1 MPRLPVYG
9 EAKTGRYQ
17 EAILLKKIC
26 PAEVLWSS
34 PQKLAQPVLMTA
46 FCQSIELSQ
55 NIWLTAFCRTT
66 YKQHTTCCS
75 RQNSKPESYSGVM
88 YQYRRSSMTLYNRW
102 LKYFTLQQ
110 TSKTFIESL
119 NLQRKTSSSR

>member
-1 MPRLPVYG
+1 MPGLPGYG
-9 EAKTGRYQ
+9 EAKTGPHQ
-17 EAILLKKIC
+17 EASQLRKIH
-26 PAEVLWSS
+26 PVEVLWSS
-34 PQKLAQPVLMTA
+34 PQKLVRPALMTA
-46 FCQSIELSQ
+46 FCQSIELFP

-75 RQNSKPESYSGVM
+75 RLNSKPESYSGVM
-88 YQYRRSSMTLYNRW
+88 YRYRRSSMTRYNRW

-110 TSKTFIESL
+110 TSKTFIENL